1 MILDKIAQIRYRT
14 LAAAKRTG
22 RDPAL
27 VRIVAVTKYANLEQV
42 RELLSSGAV
51 DEVGENRVQDVEQKK
66 LELGPLADKVRW
78 RLIGHLQTN
87 KAKKAA
93 QLFDAVDSI
102 DSARIAEALD
112 KAVPEGN
119 ILPVLLQVKLSEKET
134 QAGAAPEELEALLD
148 AVTRLPRLKLRGL
161 MAIAPDLEPVEAV
174 RPHFKRMRALF
185 ERHFAGRQDAEL
197 SMGMSRDFELAVEEG
212 ATTIRIGSALFD

>member
-1 MILDKIAQIRYRT
+1 MILDKIAQIRYRV
-14 LAAAKRTG
+14 LAAAKRAG

-51 DEVGENRVQDVEQKK
+51 EEVGENRVQDVERKK

-87 KAKKAA
+87 KAQKAA
-93 QLFDAVDSI
+93 RLFDAVDSV
-102 DSARIAEALD
+102 DSARIAEALS
-112 KAVPEGN
+112 KATPEGRL
-119 ILPVLLQVKLSEKET
+119 LPVLLQVKLSEKET
-134 QAGAAPEELEALLD
+134 QAGTVPEELESLLER
-148 AVTRLPRLKLRGL
+148 ATRLPRLQVRGL
-161 MAIAPDLEPVEAV
+161 MAIAPQVEPVEAV

-185 ERHFAGRQDAEL
+185 ERHFAGRPDAEL

-212 ATTIRIGSALFD
+212 ATAIRIGSALFE